1 MYNEL
6 KIYLEDKDIPKYV
19 TKEINN
25 FISFGREYIYYREQY
40 ITLKNIQ
47 SVLDK
52 YYDSKRDEIEKE
64 NFYIWDKY
72 FLKLLLD
79 FYKSK
84 YGGTE
89 YQFLNYYVN
98 NPKTILKDLYDSIG
112 NSNLEVIKENLTFYY
127 IKDIADKLNNRAEEF
142 RFSNLNLDSL
152 ENSIYYLKYKKY
164 IKDISI
170 DESYKKMFSERFHK
184 YLISQIESKN
194 YGGLILTISHM
205 RILFIE
211 GDMKNRSSDYF
222 IFNKNS
228 CNNQND
234 NFSNNLN
241 ELKEKI
247 NIILNK
253 YNQEII
259 NNFES
264 QKHEVDKL
272 RELLNL

>member
-1 MYNEL
+1 MYTEL
-6 KIYLEDKDIPKYV
+6 KIYLESKEIPTYI

-25 FISFGREYIYYREQY
+25 FISYGKEYIYYREQY
-40 ITLKNIQ
+40 LNLKNIQ

-52 YYDSKRDEIEKE
+52 YYDSNGDEIEKE

-89 YQFLNYYVN
+89 YQFLNYYLA
-98 NPKTILKDLYDSIG
+98 NPKTIYKDLCDSVEKYNI
-112 NSNLEVIKENLTFYY
+112 EIIKEKITFYY
-127 IKDIADKLNNRAEEF
+127 INDIANKLTNRYGEF
-142 RFSNLNLDSL
+142 RFSNLNLESL

-184 YLISQIESKN
+184 YLIAQIKAKN

-205 RILFIE
+205 RILFLE

-228 CNNQND
+228 RDNQNY

-247 NIILNK
+247 NIIINK
-253 YNQEII
+253 YNEEII